1 MIIDLADRVRSIRPS
16 ATLAVSARSAELKA
30 QGRDIIALGAGEPD
44 FDTPEH
50 IKVAARAAI
59 DSGDTKYTLGDGTPA
74 LREAICRK
82 LSRDNGLDY
91 GPNQIMVSNG
101 AKHSLINV
109 LLALVGPGDEVV
121 VPAPYWV
128 SYPDMI
134 KLAQGVPVI
143 VRAGIET
150 GFKMT
155 PEQLEAAITP
165 QTRLLMLNSP
175 SNPTGVCYSRADWE
189 RLGEVLR
196 RHPRVAIASDDI
208 YELIHWDDEPFSNIA
223 MACPDLYERTI
234 LVNGVSK
241 GYAMTGWRIGYTAA
255 NPEITGAMK
264 KIQGQMTSNA
274 SSISQA
280 AAVAALDGDQ
290 TCVHDMVKVFKQRH
304 DFVVERLNRGNG
316 VHCLEAQGA
325 FYAFPHVRGA
335 IEALDGIDNDID
347 LATHLIEECGVALVP
362 GTAFGSPGYL
372 RLSFATAMEE
382 LEQAMDRL
390 DRAMSSVPAGG

>member
-1 MIIDLADRVRSIRPS
+1 MSIDLADRVRSLKPS

-50 IKVAARAAI
+50 IKEAARAAI
-59 DSGDTKYTLGDGTPA
+59 DAGDTKYTLSDGTPA

-82 LSRDNGLDY
+82 LARQNGLDY
-91 GPNQIMVSNG
+91 EPSQVVVSNG

-109 LLALVGPGDEVV
+109 LLALVGPGDEVI

-128 SYPDMI
+128 SYPDMV

-143 VRAGIET
+143 IRAGIET
-150 GFKMT
+150 GFKVT

-208 YELIHWDDEPFSNIA
+208 YELIYWDEEPFSNIV
-223 MACPDLYERTI
+223 MACPDLYERTVI
-234 LVNGVSK
+234 VNGVSK

-255 NPEITGAMK
+255 SPEITGAMK

-280 AAVAALDGDQ
+280 AAVAALDGDHG
-290 TCVHDMVKVFKQRH
+290 CVRDMVEVFRQRH

-316 VHCLEAQGA
+316 VRCLEAQGA
-325 FYAFPHVRGA
+325 FYAFPDVRGA
-335 IEALDGIDNDID
+335 IEALDGIDNDIE
-347 LATHLIEECGVALVP
+347 LATHLIEGCGVALVP

-372 RLSFATAMEE
+372 RLSYATAMEE

-390 DRAMSSVPAGG
+390 DQALSGGSATG